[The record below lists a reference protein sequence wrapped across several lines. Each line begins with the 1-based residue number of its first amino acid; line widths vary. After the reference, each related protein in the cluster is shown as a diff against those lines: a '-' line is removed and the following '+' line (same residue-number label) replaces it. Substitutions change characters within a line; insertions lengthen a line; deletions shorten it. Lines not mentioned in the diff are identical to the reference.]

1 MVWQILGYCENKT
14 RDENF
19 ITIKAKNIRSTI
31 KNEEKS
37 CALSRLR
44 EATFLI
50 IPKLKVLNL
59 SPKCDG
65 WSVIMCLLS
74 SDFSNAKLSIL
85 KHALWPFNLTWKR
98 LQVWPKYNWVFSVIT
113 HVTQITPSNI
123 EYIITLTFQIEIK
136 LKFKA
141 IVVSYVRR

>member
-1 MVWQILGYCENKT
+1 MEWQTLGYCENKT

-31 KNEEKS
+31 ENEEKS

-44 EATFLI
+44 EATSLI

-59 SPKCDG
+59 SRKCDG

-85 KHALWPFNLTWKR
+85 KQALWPFNLT
-98 LQVWPKYNWVFSVIT
+98 
-113 HVTQITPSNI
+113 
-123 EYIITLTFQIEIK
+123 
-136 LKFKA
+136 
-141 IVVSYVRR
+141 